1 MSISWLGGVVLN
13 YWVAKIV
20 IFSETAI
27 PSTKFFTYFRPKF
40 LKAKMRNFMKL
51 RKVFVNLSAHFRP
64 MAKSRKSTL
73 ARRGSDWR
81 QRRYTDWQFYAPTLP
96 RTSSTAPKTAAS
108 VHGNGN
114 SCTDATKQHNFQ
126 ELSEVKCLICL
137 IFTGTSCISG
147 EMRDRTE
154 GQTM

>member
-1 MSISWLGGVVLN
+1 LGGVVLN

-73 ARRGSDWR
+73 ARRGFRKRQRPFFIRHPTGSR
-81 QRRYTDWQFYAPTLP
+81 NRRLPLNHSPAGNRQQRRYTDWQFHSPTPP

-114 SCTDATKQHNFQ
+114 SCTDATGQRVFP
-126 ELSEVKCLICL
+126 ELSEGI
-137 IFTGTSCISG
+137 
-147 EMRDRTE
+147 
-154 GQTM
+154 

>member
-1 MSISWLGGVVLN
+1 MGGVVLN

-51 RKVFVNLSAHFRP
+51 RKVFVNLSVHFRP

-73 ARRGSDWR
+73 ARGVSGSARHRFSSGIR
-81 QRRYTDWQFYAPTLP
+81 QVPETEDFPSTIHLP
-96 RTSSTAPKTAAS
+96 ATAS
-108 VHGNGN
+108 VHGLAVPCPHATPNQLHSTKNG
-114 SCTDATKQHNFQ
+114 S
-126 ELSEVKCLICL
+126 V
-137 IFTGTSCISG
+137 GTRKRKFMHRRY
-147 EMRDRTE
+147 ET
-154 GQTM
+154 T